1 MHETFLFQEIDILQ
15 RCNLDPLY
23 EKFLWNISFI
33 TRSDS
38 IFVLDSKKCSI
49 LKSVNKQ
56 LLFKINI
63 VQKKLIGKEEVF

>member
-49 LKSVNKQ
+49 LKKCEQTTPFQN
-56 LLFKINI
+56 
-63 VQKKLIGKEEVF
+63 